1 MWSEWKKPPPPR
13 LRLPDLELTDLD
25 EGHGDILSCPGVGTS
40 PRRGGGSVFWTGLT
54 PQAPKERDMAD
65 QPTCGQGLAQNSP
78 LRTKLGELV
87 GSTSGVLEI
96 HMAALDPGD
105 EDTGLERRAYQR
117 LAQEH
122 REIGA
127 RLLVLGEEMA
137 GYRDL
142 PMGRHDPRVM
152 ASPPA
157 VEAF

>member
-1 MWSEWKKPPPPR
+1 
-13 LRLPDLELTDLD
+13 
-25 EGHGDILSCPGVGTS
+25 
-40 PRRGGGSVFWTGLT
+40 
-54 PQAPKERDMAD
+54 MAD

-105 EDTGLERRAYQR
+105 EDTGPERRAYQR

-137 GYRDL
+137 GYRNL

-157 VEAF
+157 VEAFEKFLQAERELLALLQQRVPQDQRMLEQMRGAGRGT

>member
-1 MWSEWKKPPPPR
+1 
-13 LRLPDLELTDLD
+13 
-25 EGHGDILSCPGVGTS
+25 
-40 PRRGGGSVFWTGLT
+40 
-54 PQAPKERDMAD
+54 MAD

-105 EDTGLERRAYQR
+105 EDTGPERRAYQR

-157 VEAF
+157 VEAFEKFVQAKRELLALLQQRVPQDQRMLEQMRGAGRGT

>member
-1 MWSEWKKPPPPR
+1 
-13 LRLPDLELTDLD
+13 
-25 EGHGDILSCPGVGTS
+25 
-40 PRRGGGSVFWTGLT
+40 
-54 PQAPKERDMAD
+54 MAD

-105 EDTGLERRAYQR
+105 EDTGPERRAYQR

-152 ASPPA
+152 PAPTA
-157 VEAF
+157 VEAFEKFVHAKRDLLSFHQHPVPQHQRMLEQMRGAGRGT

>member
-1 MWSEWKKPPPPR
+1 
-13 LRLPDLELTDLD
+13 
-25 EGHGDILSCPGVGTS
+25 
-40 PRRGGGSVFWTGLT
+40 
-54 PQAPKERDMAD
+54 MAD

-157 VEAF
+157 VEAFEKFLQAERELLALLQQRVPQDQRMLEQMRGAGRGT

>member
-1 MWSEWKKPPPPR
+1 
-13 LRLPDLELTDLD
+13 
-25 EGHGDILSCPGVGTS
+25 
-40 PRRGGGSVFWTGLT
+40 
-54 PQAPKERDMAD
+54 MAD

-105 EDTGLERRAYQR
+105 EDTGPERRAYQR

-157 VEAF
+157 VEAFEKFLQAERELLALLQQRVPQDQRMLEQMRGAGRGT

>member
-1 MWSEWKKPPPPR
+1 M
-13 LRLPDLELTDLD
+13 
-25 EGHGDILSCPGVGTS
+25 PGRRCRDVGTS

-105 EDTGLERRAYQR
+105 EDTGPERRAYQR

-142 PMGRHDPRVM
+142 PFFFQAEDGIRDLYVTGVQTCALPI
-152 ASPPA
+152 
-157 VEAF
+157 

>member
-1 MWSEWKKPPPPR
+1 M
-13 LRLPDLELTDLD
+13 
-25 EGHGDILSCPGVGTS
+25 PGRRCRDVGTS

-105 EDTGLERRAYQR
+105 EDTGPERRAYQR
-117 LAQEH
+117 Q
-122 REIGA
+122 
-127 RLLVLGEEMA
+127 GEEMA

-157 VEAF
+157 VEAFEKFLQAERELLALLQQRVPQDQRMLEQMRGAGRGT

>member
-1 MWSEWKKPPPPR
+1 
-13 LRLPDLELTDLD
+13 
-25 EGHGDILSCPGVGTS
+25 
-40 PRRGGGSVFWTGLT
+40 
-54 PQAPKERDMAD
+54 MAD

-105 EDTGLERRAYQR
+105 EDTGPERRAYQW

-157 VEAF
+157 VEAFEKFVQAERELLALLQQRVPQDQRMLEQMRGAGRGT